1 MVVGFDVVGDD
12 VAKAAGMTGERS
24 GGKKKG
30 KKKGKKS
37 KSSSS
42 DVREC
47 DSTASWDKSL
57 NRECIYSTHPGDF

>member
-24 GGKKKG
+24 GG